1 MKLSKNQRAELREI
15 FGGKCAYC
23 GDYLTEKWHADHL
36 QPVIR
41 TGGVMIYQDRDNIE
55 NLVPSCHPCNL
66 HKHCN
71 NLEDY
76 RRIIDDGR
84 REFLRSG
91 KGKAL
96 VRMKLVNMKPDPVIF
111 WFEKWREENL
121 CLNEAVP
128 R

>member
-1 MKLSKNQRAELREI
+1 MKLSKKQRAELREI

-23 GDYLTEKWHADHL
+23 GCELTDKFHADHI

-55 NLVPSCHPCNL
+55 NMVPSCHPCNL

-71 NLEDY
+71 SLEDY

-96 VRMKLVNMKPDPVIF
+96 VRMGLVDMKPDSVIF
-111 WFEKWREENL
+111 WFEKWREESS
-121 CLNEAVP
+121 CDKGKAA
-128 R
+128 

>member
-1 MKLSKNQRAELREI
+1 MKLSKKQRAELREM
-15 FGGKCAYC
+15 FGGRCAYC
-23 GDYLTEKWHADHL
+23 GCELTDKWHADHA

-71 NLEDY
+71 GLEDY

-84 REFLRSG
+84 MEFLRSG

-96 VRMKLVNMKPDPVIF
+96 VRMGLVDMKPDPVIF
-111 WFEKWREENL
+111 WFEKWREERP
-121 CLNEAVP
+121 CDKGKAA
-128 R
+128 

>member
-1 MKLSKNQRAELREI
+1 MKLSKKQRAELREI

-23 GDYLTEKWHADHL
+23 GCELTDKFHADHI

-55 NLVPSCHPCNL
+55 NMVPSCHPCNL

-71 NLEDY
+71 SLEDY

-96 VRMKLVNMKPDPVIF
+96 VRMGLVDMKPDSVIF
-111 WFEKWREENL
+111 WFEKWREENP
-121 CLNEAVP
+121 CDKGKAA
-128 R
+128 

>member
-1 MKLSKNQRAELREI
+1 MKLSKKQRAELREM

-23 GDYLTEKWHADHL
+23 GCELTDKFHADHI

-71 NLEDY
+71 SLEDY

-96 VRMKLVNMKPDPVIF
+96 VRMGLVDMKPDPVIF
-111 WFEKWREENL
+111 WFEKWREESP
-121 CLNEAVP
+121 CDKGKAA
-128 R
+128 

>member
-1 MKLSKNQRAELREI
+1 MKLSKKQRAELREM
-15 FGGKCAYC
+15 FGGRCAYC
-23 GDYLTEKWHADHL
+23 GCELTDKFHADHI

-55 NLVPSCHPCNL
+55 NMVPSCHPCNL

-71 NLEDY
+71 SLEDY

-96 VRMKLVNMKPDPVIF
+96 VRMGLVDMKPDSVIF
-111 WFEKWREENL
+111 WFEKWREESS
-121 CLNEAVP
+121 CDKGKAA
-128 R
+128 

>member
-1 MKLSKNQRAELREI
+1 MKLSKKQRAELREI

-23 GDYLTEKWHADHL
+23 GCELTDKFHADHI

-55 NLVPSCHPCNL
+55 NLVPSCHSCNL

-71 NLEDY
+71 SLEDY

-96 VRMKLVNMKPDPVIF
+96 VRMGLVDMKPGPVIF
-111 WFEKWREENL
+111 WFEKWREESS
-121 CLNEAVP
+121 CEKGKAA
-128 R
+128 